1 MTISGRKSVKKSQK
15 MMKKATN
22 LVYNTFS
29 KKKFV
34 LANLKY
40 INDYNMMKKNLVS
53 LHNFRTY
60 FFPLG
65 EVNASFLN
73 LLTTAN
79 NYRKFLGDFF

>member
-22 LVYNTFS
+22 LVYNAFF
-29 KKKFV
+29 KKKIV

-40 INDYNMMKKNLVS
+40 INDYNMTKQILVS

-79 NYRKFLGDFF
+79 NYRKFFGDFF

>member
-1 MTISGRKSVKKSQK
+1 

-22 LVYNTFS
+22 LVYNTFF
-29 KKKFV
+29 KFFFA

-53 LHNFRTY
+53 LYSFRTY
-60 FFPLG
+60 FFTLG
-65 EVNASFLN
+65 EINVSFLN

-79 NYRKFLGDFF
+79 NRRKILGYFF